1 MADQAYSNVVL
12 LDNYRGRGPRG
23 SEVFS
28 PKGCVREILEDGA
41 KCLTDAQ
48 QKHRCNPSVIAV
60 QISGAK

>member
-28 PKGCVREILEDGA
+28 PKGCVRDCADIG
-41 KCLTDAQ
+41 TDAQ
-48 QKHRCNPSVIAV
+48 PKHRCNGSAISV
-60 QISGAK
+60 QISGAE